1 MQAVILAAGKST
13 RTYPLTLTKPK
24 PLLKVAGKTIIEH
37 NLEQL
42 IGIVDEVY
50 IVVGYKAEMVKKSVG
65 NEFKGMKIKYVTQK
79 KPLGNADALMN
90 VEKQIKGK
98 FILMFGDDLYS
109 KKDIKKLLKYDNAI
123 LAARV
128 KNPERF
134 GVLKVS
140 DGIFIEAIEKPK
152 VFISDLV
159 NIGCFLFTKD
169 IFDALKKIR
178 LSKRNEYELPDAY
191 NLLAKD
197 KKIKV
202 IIVSDYWLPI
212 TFPWSLLE
220 ANEYLLKNHFQK
232 NPLSPLLQKG
242 KSQKEQI
249 EEGVQI
255 KGSLIIGKGTIIKSG
270 VYIEG
275 DIIIGKN
282 CVIGPNCYLKG
293 TIVIGDNCHIGQA
306 VEIKSSII
314 GNGTNIAH
322 LSYIGNSIIGDNVN
336 IAAGNITANLRFDDK
351 NIKSLVNGNVQDTE
365 RRKLGVI
372 IGDNCKTGIHVS
384 FYPGVKINPGSEII
398 PGEIV
403 KRDRTFLSS
412 CHSGKFRSDSGE
424 IYPESAKS
432 Q

>member
-37 NLEQL
+37 NLKQL
-42 IGIVDEVY
+42 AGIVDEVY
-50 IVVGYKAEMVKKSVG
+50 IVVGYKAEMIKKFVG
-65 NEFKGMKIKYVTQK
+65 NKFRGMKIKYVTQK
-79 KPLGNADALMN
+79 KPLGNADALMK
-90 VEKQIKGK
+90 VEKKIKGK

-109 KKDIKKLLKYDNAI
+109 GKDIEKLLKYDNAI
-123 LAARV
+123 LAQKV

-140 DGIFIEAIEKPK
+140 NGIFVEAIEKPK

-169 IFDALKKIR
+169 IFGALKKIK

-191 NLLAKD
+191 NLLAKE

-202 IIVSDYWLPI
+202 IAIKDYWLPI

-220 ANEYLLKNHFQK
+220 ANEFLLENFFKG
-232 NPLSPLLQKG
+232 NPPSPLLQRG
-242 KSQKEQI
+242 KYQEGEI
-249 EEGVQI
+249 EEGVRINGQ
-255 KGSLIIGKGTIIKSG
+255 LIVGAGTIIKSG

-275 DIIIGKN
+275 NIIIGKN
-282 CVIGPNCYLKG
+282 CKIGPNCYLRG
-293 TIVIGDNCHIGQA
+293 TTAIGDNCHIGQA

-314 GNGTNIAH
+314 GDSVNVAH
-322 LSYIGNSIIGDNVN
+322 LSYIGDSIIGDNVN
-336 IAAGNITANLRFDDK
+336 IGAGNITANLRFDDK
-351 NIKSLVNGNVQDTE
+351 NIKTLINDTVQDTE

-372 IGDNCKTGIHVS
+372 IGDNCKTGINVS
-384 FYPGVKINPGSEII
+384 FYPGIKINPGSEIM
-398 PGEIV
+398 PGKIV
-403 KRDRTFLSS
+403 KKDI
-412 CHSGKFRSDSGE
+412 K
-424 IYPESAKS
+424 
-432 Q
+432 